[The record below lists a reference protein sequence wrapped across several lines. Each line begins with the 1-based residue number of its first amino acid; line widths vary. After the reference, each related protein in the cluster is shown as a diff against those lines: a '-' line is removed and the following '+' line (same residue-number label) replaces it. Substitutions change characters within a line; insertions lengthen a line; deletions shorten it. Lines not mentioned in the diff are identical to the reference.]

1 MRNISVDLHPL
12 ITNLNLPTVI
22 KTAYLPGDTDERL
35 FIATQ
40 VGEIYY
46 LGNGTVETFLNI
58 RDQVIELGKE
68 SGGYDERGLLG
79 LAFHPNFHNNGLF
92 YIHYSVVGS
101 QGPGALE
108 QPFSPDP
115 CDINTLNLSWQDR
128 ENRYDHIDTV
138 EEWSIMTDDAAPEKL
153 KTILNLRRP
162 FMNHNGVNSLTF
174 SPETGKLILATGDG
188 GSAYDPFN
196 LSQNLMEIAGK
207 VIEIDVD
214 MQINN
219 LNPPVVTR
227 FDELPINIQETLTV
241 IAKGIRN
248 STGLVYQWN
257 TEQFVKYIGQ
267 VGQDLVESIYLFT
280 YYMPIAVRSIVENDL
295 DDIILENEGFINLA
309 WRGWEGDLPTTL
321 LSPCP
326 NNNSSINRKIIA
338 YYDEVVELSSKR
350 IYPIVS
356 YFHEDPRL
364 DKFEGSALTGVCPY
378 MGNEIPELSESI
390 VFSDFMKRNGD
401 EGPGRGALGFTR
413 VRPDCHPNDY
423 YIINPTYDFGN
434 LPAYY
439 TSLAGNMDQT
449 KIYLGVYASA
459 NVTDYNRGTVFEIMP
474 SN

>member
-1 MRNISVDLHPL
+1 MRNISVNLQPL

-22 KTAYLPGDTDERL
+22 KTAYLPGDTVERL

-92 YIHYSVVGS
+92 YIHYSVAGS

-108 QPFSPDP
+108 QPFSPNP
-115 CDINTLNLSWQDR
+115 CDLDSLNLSWQDR

-227 FDELPINIQETLTV
+227 FDELPINIQGTLKL

-295 DDIILENEGFINLA
+295 DIIILEN
-309 WRGWEGDLPTTL
+309 
-321 LSPCP
+321 
-326 NNNSSINRKIIA
+326 
-338 YYDEVVELSSKR
+338 
-350 IYPIVS
+350 
-356 YFHEDPRL
+356 
-364 DKFEGSALTGVCPY
+364 
-378 MGNEIPELSESI
+378 
-390 VFSDFMKRNGD
+390 
-401 EGPGRGALGFTR
+401 
-413 VRPDCHPNDY
+413 
-423 YIINPTYDFGN
+423 
-434 LPAYY
+434 
-439 TSLAGNMDQT
+439 
-449 KIYLGVYASA
+449 
-459 NVTDYNRGTVFEIMP
+459 
-474 SN
+474 

>member
-58 RDQVIELGKE
+58 REQVIELGRE

-92 YIHYSVVGS
+92 YIHYSVAGS

-108 QPFSPDP
+108 QPFSPNP

-138 EEWSIMTDDAAPEKL
+138 EEWTTITTSTRPEKL
-153 KTILNLRRP
+153 RTILNLRRP

-174 SPETGKLILATGDG
+174 SPETGNLILTTGDG
-188 GSAYDPFN
+188 GSGYDPFN

-207 VIEIDVD
+207 IIEIDVD
-214 MQINN
+214 IQINN

-227 FDELPINIQETLTV
+227 FDELPINIQGTLKL

-248 STGLVYQWN
+248 TPGLVYQW
-257 TEQFVKYIGQ
+257 TEEQFVKYIGQ

-280 YYMPIAVRSIVENDL
+280 YYTPIPVINIVESNF
-295 DDIILENEGFINLA
+295 DDINPENEGFINLG
-309 WRGWEGDLPTTL
+309 WRGWEGDLPTAL
-321 LSPCP
+321 PSPCP
-326 NNNSSINRKIIA
+326 NNSTLNRKIIS
-338 YYDEVVELSSKR
+338 YYDEVVDLSSKR
-350 IYPIVS
+350 IYPVVS
-356 YFHEDPRL
+356 YFHEDPRP
-364 DKFEGSALTGVCPY
+364 DK
-378 MGNEIPELSESI
+378 LSI
-390 VFSDFMKRNGD
+390 
-401 EGPGRGALGFTR
+401 AT
-413 VRPDCHPNDY
+413 
-423 YIINPTYDFGN
+423 
-434 LPAYY
+434 
-439 TSLAGNMDQT
+439 
-449 KIYLGVYASA
+449 
-459 NVTDYNRGTVFEIMP
+459 
-474 SN
+474 

>member
-1 MRNISVDLHPL
+1 MRNISVDLQAL

-22 KTAYLPGDTDERL
+22 KTAFLPGDTVESL

-46 LGNGTVETFLNI
+46 LGNRTVEVFLNI
-58 RDQVIELGKE
+58 TDQVIELGTR

-92 YIHYSVVGS
+92 YIHYSVAGS

-108 QPFSPDP
+108 QPFSPNP

-153 KTILNLRRP
+153 RTILNLRRP

-174 SPETGKLILATGDG
+174 SPETAKLILATGDG

-207 VIEIDVD
+207 IIEIDVD
-214 MQINN
+214 INTN
-219 LNPPVVTR
+219 IQNPPVVSR
-227 FDELPINIQETLTV
+227 FNELPTNIQETLTV

-280 YYMPIAVRSIVENDL
+280 YYTPIPVVNIVESNF
-295 DDIILENEGFINLA
+295 DDINLENEGFINLG
-309 WRGWEGDLPTTL
+309 WRGWEGDLPTAL
-321 LSPCP
+321 PSPCP
-326 NNNSSINRKIIA
+326 NNSTLNRKIIS
-338 YYDEVVELSSKR
+338 YYDEVVDLSSNR
-350 IYPIVS
+350 IYPVVS

-364 DKFEGSALTGVCPY
+364 DKFKGSALTGVCPY
-378 MGNEIPELSESI
+378 MGNKIPELSESI
-390 VFSDFMKRNGD
+390 VFSDFMRRNGN
-401 EGPGRGALGFTR
+401 EGPGRGALGYTR

-423 YIINPTYDFGN
+423 YVIEPTYDFGN

-439 TSLAGNMDQT
+439 TSLGSNMDQT
-449 KIYLGVYASA
+449 RIYLGVYASA
-459 NVTDYNRGTVFEIMP
+459 NVTNQNEGTVFEILP
-474 SN
+474 PT